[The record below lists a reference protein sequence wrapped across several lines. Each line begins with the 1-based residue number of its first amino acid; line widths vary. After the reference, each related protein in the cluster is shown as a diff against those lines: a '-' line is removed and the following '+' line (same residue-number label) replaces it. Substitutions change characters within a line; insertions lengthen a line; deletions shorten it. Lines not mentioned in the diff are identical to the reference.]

1 MAFWQRKKETEFEE
15 VDRLIRK
22 QPGLRAAE
30 VARLLNVERST
41 ILRRLPSMEEAGY
54 RYWEDD
60 EGRLWPFES
69 VEEN

>member
-15 VDRLIRK
+15 VDRLIRE

-41 ILRRLPSMEEAGY
+41 ILRRLPSMEEAAY
-54 RYWEDD
+54 RYWEDN

-69 VEEN
+69 VEGN